1 MTSRYISL
9 VLSILRSTALF
20 VMMTSCDDRL
30 TSQKEVK
37 TSLFEQYYII
47 ESENLIDSLKNESP
61 DVFIPVKEQPD
72 FLPVDRQLAVDWLQA
87 DYLYIATVLYDR
99 VLGKSLDGWQLNE
112 MDFRAT
118 CKKIDRGFQNGRFDF
133 FNLINENG
141 IESRLS
147 RFIDIDTRGNFIYVK
162 EWKYSPNLRN
172 SAVIDLKELKVS
184 AEQAFQI
191 AESNGGKE
199 KRQSVENACEITVG
213 LSPGS
218 ANYRGWVVIYTR
230 TDTGAFLF
238 RIQIDPYTGE
248 IHFP

>member
-1 MTSRYISL
+1 MSSKYTSLRL
-9 VLSILRSTALF
+9 CTLILAALF
-20 VMMTSCDDRL
+20 GMLISCTDG
-30 TSQKEVK
+30 QEAVK

-47 ESENLIDSLKNESP
+47 SPENLMDSLENESL

-72 FLPVDRQLAVDWLQA
+72 FLPVDQQLALNWLQS
-87 DYLYIATVLYDR
+87 DYLYIATTLYDR
-99 VLGKSLDGWQLNE
+99 VLGKSLQGWQLHD

-118 CKKIDRGFQNGRFDF
+118 CENIDKGFQNGRFDF
-133 FNLINENG
+133 FNVINENDVKVL
-141 IESRLS
+141 ISRL
-147 RFIDIDTRGNFIYVK
+147 IDIDTRGNFIYVK
-162 EWKYSPNLRN
+162 EWKYSPNSGN
-172 SAVIDLKELKVS
+172 SAVIDLNELKVS
-184 AEQAFQI
+184 AEQAFQV

-199 KRQSVENACEITVG
+199 KRQLVENACEITIG

-218 ANYRGWVVIYTR
+218 TNYRGWAVTYTR